1 MSKKIPDDLK
11 RFLISKLRRMSIW
24 WKPKQEAMNKVK
36 VILEIGKTKK
46 NKPIKRVFFKCASC
60 KGLFP
65 RTEIEMNHIEAV
77 IDPETGFTDWNNF
90 MERLF
95 CDSDG
100 FSAECKKCHNKIT
113 KEQLKIRKLV
123 KK

>member
-1 MSKKIPDDLK
+1 MSKVPDHLK
-11 RFLISKLRRMSIW
+11 KFLINKLRRISIW
-24 WKPKQEAMNKVK
+24 WPEKAVAMNKVK

-46 NKPIKRVFFKCASC
+46 NKPIKRVFFKCDSC

-65 RTEIEMNHIEAV
+65 RSEIEMNHIEAV
-77 IDPETGFTDWNNF
+77 IDPEKGFTDWNDF

-95 CDSDG
+95 CDADG
-100 FSAECKKCHNKIT
+100 FSAECKKCHDKIT
-113 KEQLKIRKLV
+113 KSQNKIRNLV